1 MNWWIRLCDIKK
13 DSKKTTEQIS
23 KETGIPKSTLDK
35 LFAGRTKDPQ
45 LSTIR
50 SVIHCLGY
58 TLDDLDDMNWAKK
71 GESSTNQ
78 ISEEAIEVAEAYDNA
93 PFKDKNMARMALNLP
108 LLETDVKEIKNSGNK
123 GEQVG

>member
-71 GESSTNQ
+71 GENSTHQ

-108 LLETDVKEIKNSGNK
+108 LLETDVKEIKDSGNK
-123 GEQVG
+123 GEQAG